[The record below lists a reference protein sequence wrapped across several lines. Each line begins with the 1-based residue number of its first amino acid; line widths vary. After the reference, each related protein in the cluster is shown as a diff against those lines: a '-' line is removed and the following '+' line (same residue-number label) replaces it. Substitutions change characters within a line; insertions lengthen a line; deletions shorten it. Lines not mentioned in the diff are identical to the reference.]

1 MMLIT
6 ITNWKHKMAVVAKL
20 IFFLLLIG
28 LLIPQ
33 FLSFVAGGLA
43 DVKDEESYYMRV
55 EQKAEQ
61 GAAEKPAQDNTLLE
75 SLQQFYYGEE
85 PGTSR

>member
-6 ITNWKHKMAVVAKL
+6 ITNWKQKATVVVKL
-20 IFFLLLIG
+20 LFFLLLIG

-33 FLSFVAGGLA
+33 LLIFITGGLA
-43 DVKDEESYYMRV
+43 DVKDEKSYYMRV
-55 EQKAEQ
+55 EQE
-61 GAAEKPAQDNTLLE
+61 AADKPAQDNTFLE

-85 PGTSR
+85 SGTSR

>member
-6 ITNWKHKMAVVAKL
+6 ITNWKQKAVVVVKL
-20 IFFLLLIG
+20 LFFLLLIG
-28 LLIPQ
+28 LIIPQ
-33 FLSFVAGGLA
+33 LLFFITGGLA

-55 EQKAEQ
+55 EQE
-61 GAAEKPAQDNTLLE
+61 AADKPVQDTTILE

>member
-20 IFFLLLIG
+20 LFFLLLIG

-33 FLSFVAGGLA
+33 LLSFVAGGLA
-43 DVKDEESYYMRV
+43 DVKDEGSYYMRV
-55 EQKAEQ
+55 EQEAEQ